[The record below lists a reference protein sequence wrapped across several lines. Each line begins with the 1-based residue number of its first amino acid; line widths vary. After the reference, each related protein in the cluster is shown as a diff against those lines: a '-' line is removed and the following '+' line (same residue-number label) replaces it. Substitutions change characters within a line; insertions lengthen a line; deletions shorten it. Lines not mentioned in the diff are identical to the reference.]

1 MGRLNELTS
10 LYGGVDFKVK
20 SFDLTENDALECL
33 RDLRELMLEVVEQDC
48 MKEPFEYP
56 SDEYIE
62 EKFDLLFNDFEC
74 CSRMASSVTAL
85 LNCTEFKIEC
95 SYCDNVVITT
105 DRIGNWDMNGLKLL
119 EMFFTA
125 NDYFANEF
133 SMTSIEQVLFYYNK
147 MLEETEPAKKEPSI
161 WDQMQ
166 DYHYN
171 EKMKENDDFVDELEE
186 KGKKLQSEIAQLE
199 EDYEDMVA
207 KTRKIAA
214 PVKSRPKQEM
224 RSMFNT
230 EEIQP
235 SERVVLNTPSM
246 TVKADGRVN
255 LYTNKITVTKNKKEE
270 SKKMKK
276 NKGFNL
282 GAMFGGLE
290 FGAIKGDEFKLS
302 AYGVAFQ
309 NKTGN
314 WNSETDHNG
323 VSTMSEEVMYVAY
336 DKNKGELVNVDCM
349 NFEGNGLL
357 MKMPIAMS
365 QVAQGDIIIHQNN
378 PVVVKAV
385 REDGNLEVISPGSAE
400 IKIIMPVKNM
410 FGFNFYTKVMPLIDM
425 NTLGAGANDDNPFGA
440 MMPMMMMSSMMGEDN
455 DMDPMTMMFMMNSMN
470 GGTMDM
476 QSMLPLMMIGGNNK
490 DGDMMQS
497 IMMMNMMSGEEMDMQ
512 SMLPLMLLGGN
523 KEIDPMM
530 FLMMSGQGLFAPKKK
545 EDRLT
550 IEEWNKLQAE
560 KAETTKRCVPPA
572 GTETPEEL

>member
-20 SFDLTENDALECL
+20 SFDLTDNDSLECL
-33 RDLRELMLEVVEQDC
+33 RDLRELMLEVAEQQCTEDA
-48 MKEPFEYP
+48 

-74 CSRMASSVTAL
+74 CSRMSSSVTVL
-85 LNCTEFKIEC
+85 LNWSEFKIEC
-95 SYCDNVVITT
+95 SYCDNLVLTT
-105 DRIGNWDMNGLKLL
+105 EAMDDWDKNGLKLL
-119 EMFFTA
+119 EMFFAA
-125 NDYFANEF
+125 NEYFENEF

-147 MLEETEPAKKEPSI
+147 MLEETEPAKKEPSF
-161 WDQMQ
+161 WDQI
-166 DYHYN
+166 
-171 EKMKENDDFVDELEE
+171 KENDDFIDELEE
-186 KGKKLQSEIAQLE
+186 KEKKLQSEIAQLE

-207 KTRKIAA
+207 KTRKITA

-224 RSMFNT
+224 RSMFDT

-270 SKKMKK
+270 NKNMKK

-476 QSMLPLMMIGGNNK
+476 QSMLPLMMMGGKDK

-545 EDRLT
+545 
-550 IEEWNKLQAE
+550 
-560 KAETTKRCVPPA
+560 AETTKICVPPA